1 MIITIIR
8 EVMAVAKANGHKL
21 PADAIQYVTF
31 RSPED
36 SVWRPNILL
45 DREQGQVRRPIEFEV
60 TLRDPI
66 KRAAE
71 LGVEVP
77 IMTTAYELLKSAR

>member
-1 MIITIIR
+1 M
-8 EVMAVAKANGHKL
+8 
-21 PADAIQYVTF
+21 
-31 RSPED
+31 
-36 SVWRPNILL
+36 LL